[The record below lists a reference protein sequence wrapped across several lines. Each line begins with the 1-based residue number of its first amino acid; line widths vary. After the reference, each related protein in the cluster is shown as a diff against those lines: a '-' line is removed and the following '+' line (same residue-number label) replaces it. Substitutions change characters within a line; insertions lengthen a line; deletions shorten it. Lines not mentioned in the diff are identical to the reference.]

1 MRKRLMAL
9 GMCALILASTLGAT
23 SANAAPAL
31 DWQPCQG
38 LPAPLECATLTV
50 PLDYRNPGGAK
61 LDVAV
66 SRLKSTNPQA
76 RRGALLLN
84 PGGPGGSGLDLPLAI
99 AQLSPASLTDA
110 YDLIGFDPRGT
121 GKSSPVTCALT
132 PEQLDQSKVIPYP
145 APNGDIAE
153 NVAYAKQVAKQCR
166 EHSGKVLPFI
176 TTQNTARDMDG
187 IRAALGEKKISYLGY
202 SYGSYLGAVY
212 TTMFPAQSDR
222 IVLDSVVDPRE
233 VWRTVWQQWGPS
245 NEERFED
252 FAKWAALR
260 DPSYGLGATPAAVR
274 ATYLNLAAKLDKAPL
289 GSYTGNIFRG
299 QVRGALYD
307 DHNFAIMAKQIQGL
321 LGGQAPPP
329 PSGPPGDEGQSSLAT
344 LWGVACDDATWPGS
358 IAQHQRDV
366 LVYKQRY
373 PITAGMP
380 SNVWPC
386 AFWPTKP
393 IEPPLR
399 IGDRG
404 PSNVLLTQ
412 NQRDPATPLV
422 GAKAMRA
429 ALGDRA
435 RLVTA
440 DAGGHGAYLFQE
452 NACLTNTAT
461 TFLVNGRLPARDIRC
476 GTELSKRADDP
487 ARDRIVQDIQSKQ
500 FPL

>member
-9 GMCALILASTLGAT
+9 GICALTFSSVLGAT
-23 SANAAPAL
+23 TANAAPAL
-31 DWQPCQG
+31 NWQPCQG
-38 LPAPLECATLTV
+38 LPLECATLTV

-66 SRLKSTNPQA
+66 SRLKSTNPKA
-76 RRGALLLN
+76 RRGVLLLN
-84 PGGPGGSGLDLPLAI
+84 PGGPGGPGLDLPLAI
-99 AQLSPASLTDA
+99 AQLAPTSLTDA

-121 GKSSPVTCALT
+121 GKSSPVSCALT
-132 PEQLDQSKVIPYP
+132 PAQLSDATKVIPYP
-145 APNGDIAE
+145 APDGDISG
-153 NVAYAKQVAKQCR
+153 NVAYAKQVAKQCH
-166 EHSGKVLPFI
+166 EKSGAVLPFI
-176 TTQNTARDMDG
+176 TSQNTARDMDG

-212 TTMFPAQSDR
+212 TTLFPAQSDR
-222 IVLDSVVDPRE
+222 IVLDSVVDPRD
-233 VWRTVWQQWGPS
+233 VWRTVWQHWGPS

-252 FAKWAALR
+252 FAKWAAVR

-274 ATYLNLAAKLDKAPL
+274 ATYLDLTAKLDKAPL
-289 GSYTGNIFRG
+289 GWFDGNTARAL
-299 QVRGALYD
+299 VRGALYD
-307 DHNFAIMAKQIQGL
+307 DRGFATMAKQLQAL
-321 LGGQAPPP
+321 KGGVAPPQP
-329 PSGPPGDEGQSSLAT
+329 GDPGDEGQSSLAT
-344 LWGVACDDATWPGS
+344 LWGVACGDAAWPG
-358 IAQHQRDV
+358 AVPRYQRDV
-366 LVYKQRY
+366 LADKQRY

-386 AFWPTKP
+386 TFWPAKP
-393 IEPPLR
+393 IEPALR

-412 NQRDPATPLV
+412 NLRDPATPLV

-452 NACLTNTAT
+452 NACLTNATT
-461 TFLVNGRLPARDIRC
+461 TFLVNGTFPVRDIRC
-476 GTELSKRADDP
+476 GTQLTKSAADP
-487 ARDRIVQDIQSKQ
+487 AREKVVRDIQNKQ